1 MNKNQV
7 YLDALITNDA
17 KIIKRLYQENFIKVT
32 SFVLKNN
39 GQLEDAE
46 DIFQKA
52 LMQIAVRYEVDKFE
66 IKSSFEAYLFTVC
79 KNLWRKELNASKG
92 KVTEYDFQELENEA
106 DAIARSALE
115 QKRWELFTEK
125 LSEIAGR
132 CKELL
137 NLYFADVSYLDIV
150 KTLDYGSEAVARQA
164 VYKCKERLKA
174 LVKKDKRFIPLH
186 KS

>member
-1 MNKNQV
+1 MN
-7 YLDALITNDA
+7 ALITNDV
-17 KIIKRLYQENFIKVT
+17 KIIKRLYQENFVKVK
-32 SFVLKNN
+32 SFVLKNK
-39 GQLEDAE
+39 GQIEDAE

-52 LMQIAVRYEVDKFE
+52 LMQIAVRYEVEKFE

-92 KVTEYDFQELENEA
+92 KVTEYNFQELDDES
-106 DAIARSALE
+106 DAIAKSALE

-125 LSEIAGR
+125 LFEIAGR

-137 NLYFADVSYLDIV
+137 NLYFADVSYPEIV
-150 KTLDYGSEAVARQA
+150 TSLDYGSEAVARQA

-174 LVKKDKRFIPLH
+174 LIRKDIRFNELDT
-186 KS
+186 